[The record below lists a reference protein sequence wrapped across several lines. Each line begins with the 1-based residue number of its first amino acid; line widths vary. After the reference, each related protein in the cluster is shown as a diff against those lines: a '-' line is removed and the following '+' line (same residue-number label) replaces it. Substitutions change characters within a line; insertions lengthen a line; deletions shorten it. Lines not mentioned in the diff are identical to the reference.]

1 MLEYGSVTGLPDKYR
16 ITLAISVALLLH
28 TLIMATLPYTAPS
41 AESHRQTVKVELVSP
56 GSIPLPESA
65 ASATSPTRTTAPDR
79 NTITTE
85 PTSTSDQRDPV
96 AVESPQVDTSH
107 PRHKEPTARSA
118 PSPQTPVVEPQSP
131 ARTTPSQDSA
141 ATAAGNPEQPVE
153 DTPEKVTR
161 ITSSPRDVDPY
172 TASLAVHIGKELG
185 KRPVPSS
192 RSVTEPVSS
201 QLELKLLPSGAL
213 TGAKVTKSTGFNDI
227 DRAIYQAAL
236 LASPYPKPPEEYSG
250 RKQFRVELIFAPER
264 L

>member
-1 MLEYGSVTGLPDKYR
+1 MAAPLVGVVMGSKSDWGVMTHTVSTLESLNIPHEARVMSAHRTPDVVAEYAAGAEARGIEGIIAAAGGAAHLPGMIAALTHIPVLGVPVKSRTLSGWDSLLSIVQMPKGVAVG
-16 ITLAISVALLLH
+16 TLAIGAAGAWNAGLL
-28 TLIMATLPYTAPS
+28 
-41 AESHRQTVKVELVSP
+41 
-56 GSIPLPESA
+56 A
-65 ASATSPTRTTAPDR
+65 A
-79 NTITTE
+79 
-85 PTSTSDQRDPV
+85 QML
-96 AVESPQVDTSH
+96 
-107 PRHKEPTARSA
+107 
-118 PSPQTPVVEPQSP
+118 
-131 ARTTPSQDSA
+131 
-141 ATAAGNPEQPVE
+141 AAGNPEQPVE
-153 DTPEKVTR
+153 DTPEKVTQ

>member
-28 TLIMATLPYTAPS
+28 TLIMATLPFTAPS
-41 AESHRQTVKVELVSP
+41 VENHRQTVKVELVSL

-65 ASATSPTRTTAPDR
+65 ASTTSPTLTTAPDQ
-79 NTITTE
+79 NAITTE
-85 PTSTSDQRDPV
+85 PSPTSEQRAPV
-96 AVESPQVDTSH
+96 TVKSPQDDTSH
-107 PRHKEPTARSA
+107 PRHKEPAARSA
-118 PSPQTPVVEPQSP
+118 LSPQTPVAERQSP

-141 ATAAGNPEQPVE
+141 AAAAGSPDQPVE
-153 DTPEKVTR
+153 DTQERITR
-161 ITSSPRDVDPY
+161 ITSSPQDVDPY
-172 TASLAVHIGKELG
+172 MASLAVHIGKELG

-213 TGAKVTKSTGFNDI
+213 TGAKVTRSTGFNDI